1 MLIRPPETISSVSG
15 DYGYIQRKMDSDYSA
30 NQSIWQVYWTEATLD
45 VRLEAGDTALM
56 ADLNQMLP
64 NNNRGSWYFNKVRPL
79 LNTVSGYQRRNRKS
93 SIVIPLENGDQPTAD
108 QWTKILLGIYKRE
121 GVYDTISEAFHQGA
135 CITGMNL
142 LQVYMDY
149 SSDPISGD
157 IKVDNLPYSCFF
169 VDPYFRKPDLSD
181 CNFVWRRTYLSHSQ
195 AAHLMPDKYDEI
207 MNLEGNPTGTGRDG
221 RFQYMPESYGQ
232 SQQNRLA
239 YDEYYYRAYREQ
251 RILVDKITGEV
262 MELTNQDETDVKT
275 FLSHYPQVELVTQR
289 IPTVRMAI
297 MIQDKIFYDG
307 VNNLNIDVYPFVP
320 VLGFYNS
327 MMPYFY
333 SRIQGIARSC
343 RDPQILLNRRII
355 LSADAAESV
364 VNSGWIFKE
373 NSVIDVKH
381 LFQTGQGRII
391 PLKEEASMADVQPIA
406 PPNLPSYFFQLQE
419 TFDKLLPGVTGV
431 NEELMGSAL
440 DDKAGILSALRQ
452 GAGLTTLQPLFDRL
466 DNSQNLLG
474 NLIMNVVRANYTP
487 GKIKNLL
494 EGEEPAALFYNKSFG
509 KYHAQV
515 QLGFNTESQKQ
526 MEFAQ
531 LMQLKQMGVP
541 VPDSAIIDSATI
553 QNKPR
558 ILQQMQQQQQQAAQ
572 LQQAQ
577 AQSAMQEQQSRSKLY
592 QARTVADQGLG
603 MERFS
608 RIEENQAL
616 AQERKAQALKDEQ
629 MALLSFAKA
638 LKEIDDIDISQL
650 ERLLALK
657 NTLKALSQEQLN
669 SPVA

>member
-1 MLIRPPETISSVSG
+1 
-15 DYGYIQRKMDSDYSA
+15 MDSDYSA

-297 MIQDKIFYDG
+297 MIQDKVFYDG